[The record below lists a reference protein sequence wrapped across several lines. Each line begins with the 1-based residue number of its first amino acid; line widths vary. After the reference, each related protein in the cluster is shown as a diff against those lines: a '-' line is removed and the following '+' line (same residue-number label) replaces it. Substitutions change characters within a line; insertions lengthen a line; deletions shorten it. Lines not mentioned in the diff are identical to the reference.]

1 MSAKFQNKY
10 RIPSARWQSWDYSSE
25 GLYFITINAVHHEC
39 LFGTIV
45 DKEMHLS
52 VYGQIVAEE
61 WNKSFEI
68 RTGLFCDAFVIM
80 PNHIHA
86 ILRIE
91 YPVET
96 HCCASDDHLANNFD
110 VETHRCASL
119 SDNNTTETHGCA
131 SLLGDNNI
139 MQMHSSASLLGDNNI
154 MQPHNCA
161 SLRDDDNIRA
171 SIRGA
176 RDGYGVAFR
185 EQKSISSFVGGFKSV
200 VTARINT
207 LRQTKGQKVWQYRFH
222 DHVIRDYEACRR
234 IGAYID
240 SNIANWKDDCYYG

>member
-1 MSAKFQNKY
+1 MSSKFQNKY

-25 GLYFITINAVHHEC
+25 GLYFITINTVHHEC
-39 LFGTIV
+39 LFGSIV

-52 VYGQIVAEE
+52 AYGQIVAEE

-96 HCCASDDHLANNFD
+96 HSRASDDHVANNFD
-110 VETHRCASL
+110 VETHSRAAL
-119 SDNNTTETHGCA
+119 SDNNITQTHSGA

-139 MQMHSSASLLGDNNI
+139 T
-154 MQPHNCA
+154 QPHSCA
-161 SLRDDDNIRA
+161 SLRDDDNVRA
-171 SIRGA
+171 SIRGS

-185 EQKSISSFVGGFKSV
+185 EPKSISSFVGGFKSV

-207 LRQTKGQKVWQYRFH
+207 LRQTKGRAVWQYRFH

-240 SNIANWKDDCYYG
+240 SNIANWKDDMYYKP

>member
-1 MSAKFQNKY
+1 MSSKFQNKY
-10 RIPSARWQSWDYSSE
+10 RIPSARWQSWDYSCE
-25 GLYFITINAVHHEC
+25 GLYFITINVVHHEC
-39 LFGTIV
+39 LFGTIT
-45 DKEMHLS
+45 DKEMYLS
-52 VYGQIVAEE
+52 AYGQIVEKE
-61 WNKSFEI
+61 WDKSFEI
-68 RTGLFCDAFVIM
+68 RTELFCDAFVIM

-91 YPVET
+91 YPAAVAVET
-96 HCCASDDHLANNFD
+96 HSRASDDHVANNFI
-110 VETHRCASL
+110 VETHSRASL
-119 SDNNTTETHGCA
+119 RDENNRT
-131 SLLGDNNI
+131 
-139 MQMHSSASLLGDNNI
+139 
-154 MQPHNCA
+154 QPRHA
-161 SLRDDDNIRA
+161 ALRDDDNIRA

-185 EQKSISSFVGGFKSV
+185 EPKSISSFVAGFKSA

-240 SNIANWKDDCYYG
+240 SNIANWKDDMYYKP

>member
-1 MSAKFQNKY
+1 MAAKFQNKY

-25 GLYFITINAVHHEC
+25 GLYFITINVVHHEC
-39 LFGTIV
+39 LFGTIT

-52 VYGQIVAEE
+52 AYGQIVAEE

-91 YPVET
+91 YPAAVVVET
-96 HCCASDDHLANNFD
+96 HS
-110 VETHRCASL
+110 
-119 SDNNTTETHGCA
+119 
-131 SLLGDNNI
+131 
-139 MQMHSSASLLGDNNI
+139 
-154 MQPHNCA
+154 CA
-161 SLRDDDNIRA
+161 SLRDDNIRA
-171 SIRGA
+171 SLRGA

-185 EQKSISSFVGGFKSV
+185 EPKSISSFLGGFKAA

-240 SNIANWKDDCYYG
+240 SNIANWKDDRYYR

>member
-1 MSAKFQNKY
+1 MHCAVNQYTMAAKFQNKY

-45 DKEMHLS
+45 DKEMYLS
-52 VYGQIVAEE
+52 AYGQILAEE

-91 YPVET
+91 YPVEP
-96 HCCASDDHLANNFD
+96 HCCAADNYAANDFGVD
-110 VETHRCASL
+110 THSRASL
-119 SDNNTTETHGCA
+119 SDNNTTQTHSGA
-131 SLLGDNNI
+131 SDCTSDNNTTEP
-139 MQMHSSASLLGDNNI
+139 HGSAALPG
-154 MQPHNCA
+154 
-161 SLRDDDNIRA
+161 DDNIRA
-171 SIRGA
+171 SIRGV

-185 EQKSISSFVGGFKSV
+185 EPKSLSSFVGGFKSV

-234 IGAYID
+234 ICAYID
-240 SNIANWKDDCYYG
+240 SNIANWKDDCYYR

>member
-1 MSAKFQNKY
+1 MFLYLHYALTQDTMSAKFQNKY

-25 GLYFITINAVHHEC
+25 GLYFITINAVQHEC

-52 VYGQIVAEE
+52 AYGQIVAEE

-68 RTGLFCDAFVIM
+68 RTELFCDAFVIM

-91 YPVET
+91 YPVEP
-96 HCCASDDHLANNFD
+96 HARAADDHVANNFG
-110 VETHRCASL
+110 VETHS
-119 SDNNTTETHGCA
+119 G
-131 SLLGDNNI
+131 
-139 MQMHSSASLLGDNNI
+139 
-154 MQPHNCA
+154 A
-161 SLRDDDNIRA
+161 SLRGDVDGI
-171 SIRGA
+171 SIRCA

-185 EQKSISSFVGGFKSV
+185 EPKSISSFVGGFKSV

-240 SNIANWKDDCYYG
+240 SNIANWKDDMYYKP

>member
-1 MSAKFQNKY
+1 MFLYLRYALTQDTMSSKFQNKY

-25 GLYFITINAVHHEC
+25 GLYFITINAAHHEC
-39 LFGTIV
+39 LFGTII
-45 DKEMHLS
+45 DNEMHLS

-61 WNKSFEI
+61 WDKSFEI
-68 RTGLFCDAFVIM
+68 RTELFCDTFVIM

-91 YPVET
+91 YPVEP
-96 HCCASDDHLANNFD
+96 
-110 VETHRCASL
+110 
-119 SDNNTTETHGCA
+119 HGCA
-131 SLLGDNNI
+131 SDC
-139 MQMHSSASLLGDNNI
+139 ASDEFDAET
-154 MQPHNCA
+154 HDCA
-161 SLRDDDNIRA
+161 SLRGDVDGI

-185 EQKSISSFVGGFKSV
+185 EPKSISSFVGGFKSV

-240 SNIANWKDDCYYG
+240 SNIANWKDDKYYKP

>member
-1 MSAKFQNKY
+1 MLYVLNQDTMSSKFQNKY

-39 LFGTIV
+39 LFGNIV
-45 DKEMHLS
+45 DKEMYLS
-52 VYGQIVAEE
+52 AYGQIAVEE
-61 WNKSFEI
+61 WNKLFEI

-80 PNHIHA
+80 SNHIHA

-96 HCCASDDHLANNFD
+96 HSRASD
-110 VETHRCASL
+110 CA
-119 SDNNTTETHGCA
+119 SDNNTTEPHSCA
-131 SLLGDNNI
+131 SLLGDNNR
-139 MQMHSSASLLGDNNI
+139 
-154 MQPHNCA
+154 MQPHGCA
-161 SLRDDDNIRA
+161 SLRDDDNVRV

-185 EQKSISSFVGGFKSV
+185 EPKSISSFVGGFKSV

-207 LRQTKGQKVWQYRFH
+207 LRQTRGQKVWQYRFH
-222 DHVIRDYEACRR
+222 DHVIRDYEECRR

-240 SNIANWKDDCYYG
+240 SNIANWKDDRYYR

>member
-1 MSAKFQNKY
+1 MSSKFQNKY

-45 DKEMHLS
+45 DKEMYLS
-52 VYGQIVAEE
+52 AYGQIVAEE

-68 RTGLFCDAFVIM
+68 RTELFCDAFVIM

-96 HCCASDDHLANNFD
+96 HCRASDDHVANNFG
-110 VETHRCASL
+110 VETHSGASDCASDKFVVETHICASL
-119 SDNNTTETHGCA
+119 SGDDNN
-131 SLLGDNNI
+131 
-139 MQMHSSASLLGDNNI
+139 
-154 MQPHNCA
+154 
-161 SLRDDDNIRA
+161 RA

-176 RDGYGVAFR
+176 CDGYGVAFR
-185 EQKSISSFVGGFKSV
+185 EPKSISSFVGGFKSV

-234 IGAYID
+234 IGVYIVE
-240 SNIANWKDDCYYG
+240 YRELERRHVL